1 MFSTKNNHE
10 TFVQA
15 WSNVIALAFF
25 CDLPK
30 KRLIVFFIDLSEIF
44 FFAFKFD
51 SGRGSRMSFWLSL
64 GSQQSTLDA
73 ILDNPSVKLEEI
85 LNMDDFLFEIQNQNK
100 KVIELYLLTPH

>member
-1 MFSTKNNHE
+1 
-10 TFVQA
+10 
-15 WSNVIALAFF
+15 
-25 CDLPK
+25 
-30 KRLIVFFIDLSEIF
+30 
-44 FFAFKFD
+44 
-51 SGRGSRMSFWLSL
+51 MSFWLSL